1 MSLGKHGLPWLE
13 AAAPFG
19 QAEHPCQAVEKQEGR
34 PLSALEALLPLE
46 RRQVS
51 GPRGESIF
59 GGEHRGHQQRA
70 PHTRDPAAP
79 PHPSLQVLERKT

>member
-13 AAAPFG
+13 AAAPLG
-19 QAEHPCQAVEKQEGR
+19 QAEHPWQGLEKQEGR

-46 RRQVS
+46 RRQVP
-51 GPRGESIF
+51 GPRGESVF

-79 PHPSLQVLERKT
+79 PHPSLQVLERKA